1 VDDYQATS
9 GADAP
14 PGEKEYQR
22 NRDEKPQTAGV
33 HNQHKVDSPF
43 DRQDAFVL
51 AEHILSASPAV
62 GTPPIFAHIVATI
75 VGHFAFFLS
84 QNRL

>member
-1 VDDYQATS
+1 MDDYQATS

-51 AEHILSASPAV
+51 VANDAGLRAPEQALLRRTVLGRYGRTLDLAEI
-62 GTPPIFAHIVATI
+62 G
-75 VGHFAFFLS
+75 
-84 QNRL
+84 